1 MNLLTSSEKI
11 EKIFDKYFQKNIIL
25 YINDEPIKKGKF
37 LLIKNCII
45 SNNFF
50 FEFTIKREKKID
62 VIRVPYP
69 FKIEEYVEDNLIYMD
84 YRISS
89 LFKNRPEIISSIQ
102 RWIEEIDPKSPN
114 KLFNNILEIKFE

>member
-11 EKIFDKYFQKNIIL
+11 EGIFDKYFQKNIIL

-50 FEFTIKREKKID
+50 FEFTIKREKKLDI
-62 VIRVPYP
+62 IRVPYP
-69 FKIEEYVEDNLIYMD
+69 FKIEEYVEDNLVYMD
-84 YRISS
+84 YRIST
-89 LFKNRPEIISSIQ
+89 LFKNRLEIISSIQ
-102 RWIEEIDPKSPN
+102 KWIEEIDHKS
-114 KLFNNILEIKFE
+114 